1 MAIGEA
7 RAKAFE
13 GLFGEGDERMT
24 DLAALAEALEAPAAT
39 DPILKRHVAAAVIG
53 NGLEFYDFITY
64 ATFAVPIA
72 HTFFPNHSPFVSE
85 MLSLATFGAGFIPRP
100 IGAILI
106 GRYADRVGRKPAM
119 IFSFTLMGLAILGLA
134 LTPSFAQIG
143 VAAPIL
149 AVSWRLLQG
158 FALGGEV
165 GPTTAFLI
173 EAAPPD
179 KRAIY
184 AVWQNISQNLASMG
198 GGLVGVTM
206 AAVVGATLLEAWGWR
221 VAFLIGAVTLPVGFW
236 LRRSL
241 PETLHRAS
249 AATGA
254 HPDSARLL
262 SHVRIF
268 LIGLGLVAAGTV
280 STYVFAYM
288 TTYAITTLHLPTG
301 ISLSVSIVTGSI
313 SIVGGVAGAFL
324 SDRFGRRPLLIWPRL
339 AFLLATWPA
348 FHLMVQNHD
357 AVTLLVANGVLAA
370 IGSFMG
376 ASLIVGVAESIHK
389 DMRGMGLG
397 TVYATAVA
405 VFGGTTQP
413 VIHWLIHVTHD
424 PLAPGWYMMAFT
436 CVGLVASLFFG
447 ESAHRRLSPLAA

>member
-1 MAIGEA
+1 MAE
-7 RAKAFE
+7 
-13 GLFGEGDERMT
+13 
-24 DLAALAEALEAPAAT
+24 LAALAETLEAPAAP
-39 DPILKRHVAAAVIG
+39 DRILKRHVAAAVIG

-143 VAAPIL
+143 IAAPIL
-149 AVSWRLLQG
+149 AVTWRLLQG

-165 GPTTAFLI
+165 GPTTAFLV
-173 EAAPPD
+173 EAAPPQR
-179 KRAIY
+179 RAFY
-184 AVWQNISQNLASMG
+184 AVWQNVSQNLASMG

-206 AAVVGATLLEAWGWR
+206 GALVGATMLEAWGWR
-221 VAFLIGAVTLPVGFW
+221 VAFLLGAATLPVGFW

-241 PETLHRAS
+241 PETLHRETAF
-249 AATGA
+249 TGA
-254 HPDSARLL
+254 HPERPHLL
-262 SHVRIF
+262 GHIRIF
-268 LIGLGLVAAGTV
+268 MIGLGLIAAGTV

-288 TTYAITTLHLPTG
+288 TTYAITTLHLPTE
-301 ISLSVSIVTGSI
+301 ISLSVSIVIGVVG
-313 SIVGGVAGAFL
+313 IVGGLTGALL

-348 FHLMVQNHD
+348 FHFMVHNHD

-376 ASLIVGVAESIHK
+376 GALIVGVAESIHK
-389 DMRGMGLG
+389 DVRGMGLG
-397 TVYATAVA
+397 AVYATAVA
-405 VFGGTTQP
+405 LFGGTTQP
-413 VIHWLIHVTHD
+413 VIHWLIHITGD

-436 CVGLVASLFFG
+436 CIGLVASLFFK
-447 ESAHRRLSPLAA
+447 ESAHRRINPQGA